1 MSKKDINIKRTL
13 LNAINEIKSDLHGL
27 SLSDIINQFTTDINE
42 YDKDKI
48 ERENKVI
55 LDFTDVYLKRFTL
68 DKSMFGDELELMNI
82 KTISV
87 ESYTDRWERTYS
99 ISGNRIWFAKHDF
112 NFREFNDSVYSM
124 FVEKELRSFTK
135 ITKEEYES
143 HYETYKTLCDTI
155 SKILHD

>member
-42 YDKDKI
+42 YDKDTI

-55 LDFTDVYLKRFTL
+55 LDFTDVYLL
-68 DKSMFGDELELMNI
+68 GIEDNNVFGKEVELIHI
-82 KTISV
+82 KTLKV
-87 ESYTDRWERTYS
+87 ESYTTNWERTY
-99 ISGNRIWFAKHDF
+99 ILTGRRIVFHKGGF
-112 NFREFNDSVYSM
+112 YSREFDTSVYSM
-124 FVEKELRSFTK
+124 FTEKKLRGLTK

-143 HYETYKTLCDTI
+143 HYKTYKTLCDII
-155 SKILHD
+155 SEILHD

>member
-13 LNAINEIKSDLHGL
+13 LNAINEIKSALHGS

-42 YDKDKI
+42 YDKDTI

-68 DKSMFGDELELMNI
+68 DKSMFGDELQLMNI

-99 ISGNRIWFAKHDF
+99 ISGGRIWFSKH
-112 NFREFNDSVYSM
+112 NIN
-124 FVEKELRSFTK
+124 
-135 ITKEEYES
+135 
-143 HYETYKTLCDTI
+143 
-155 SKILHD
+155 